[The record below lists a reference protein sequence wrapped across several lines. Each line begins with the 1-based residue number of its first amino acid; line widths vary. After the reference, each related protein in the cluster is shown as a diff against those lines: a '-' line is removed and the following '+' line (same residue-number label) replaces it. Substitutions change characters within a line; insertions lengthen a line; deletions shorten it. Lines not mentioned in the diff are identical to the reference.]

1 MGAHK
6 IQRMNLSCTKLGP
19 MKRRLAA
26 VALIPALFAT
36 ACAADSVQND
46 SSDSSTISI
55 GSQDYYS
62 NEIVAEIYAQALEEA
77 GFEVEREFRI
87 GQREVYLPDV
97 ESGTIDLM
105 PEYSGALLQYF
116 DPETDARS
124 ADDVYDALVEKTP
137 ENLQVLD
144 QAEANDQDA
153 YVVRGDDPANSI
165 ADLAG
170 REGLVLGGN
179 SEITER
185 PFGPDALEKIYGVS
199 VAFTPIED
207 SGGPL
212 TVNALRGGDIDVA
225 NIYTG
230 SPALEGGD
238 LKVLEDPENIFV
250 ASHIVPLATADL
262 DQEAADIINDISAK
276 LSQEDLLALNSASV
290 NEQQNAAT
298 IASRWLADNA

>member
-1 MGAHK
+1 M
-6 IQRMNLSCTKLGP
+6 CKLKP
-19 MKRRLAA
+19 MKRRIAA

-46 SSDSSTISI
+46 TSDSGTISI

-62 NEIVAEIYAQALEEA
+62 NEIIAEIYAQALEEA
-77 GFEVEREFRI
+77 GFDVERDFRI

-116 DPETDARS
+116 NPETDDRG
-124 ADDVYDALVEKTP
+124 DDEVYDALVEETP
-137 ENLQVLD
+137 DNLQVLD
-144 QAEANDQDA
+144 QSDATDQDS
-153 YVVRGDDPANSI
+153 YVVRGDDPATSL

-170 REGLVLGGN
+170 RDGLVLGAN

-185 PFGPDALEKIYGVS
+185 PFGPKTLESVYGVT
-199 VAFTPIED
+199 VDFTPIED

-212 TVNALRGGDIDVA
+212 TVQALRDGDIDLA
-225 NIYTG
+225 NIYSG
-230 SPALEGGD
+230 SPALAGGD

-250 ASHIVPLATADL
+250 ASHIIPLASADL
-262 DQEAADIINDISAK
+262 DPEAADVINDISAK
-276 LSQEDLLALNSASV
+276 LTQDDLLALNSASV
-290 NEQQNAAT
+290 NEQQNADT
-298 IASRWLADNA
+298 IASRWLTEHR

>member
-1 MGAHK
+1 
-6 IQRMNLSCTKLGP
+6 

-26 VALIPALFAT
+26 VALLPALFAT

-185 PFGPDALEKIYGVS
+185 PFGPDALEEIYGVS

-212 TVNALRGGDIDVA
+212 TVNALRGGDVDVA

>member
-6 IQRMNLSCTKLGP
+6 NQRMNFVWTKLGT

-36 ACAADSVQND
+36 ACAADSVQNE

-97 ESGTIDLM
+97 ESGSIDLM

-116 DPETDARS
+116 DPETEARS

-165 ADLAG
+165 ADLAD
-170 REGLVLGGN
+170 REGLVLGAN

-185 PFGPDALEKIYGVS
+185 PFGPDALERVYGVS

-230 SPALEGGD
+230 SPALAGED
-238 LKVLEDPENIFV
+238 LKVLDDPEHIFV
-250 ASHIVPLATADL
+250 ASHVVPLASAEL
-262 DQEAADIINDISAK
+262 DPEAAEVINDISAK
-276 LSQEDLLALNSASV
+276 LSQEDMLSMNSASV

>member
-1 MGAHK
+1 M
-6 IQRMNLSCTKLGP
+6 CKLKP
-19 MKRRLAA
+19 MKRRIAA

-46 SSDSSTISI
+46 TSDSGTISI

-62 NEIVAEIYAQALEEA
+62 NEIIAEIYAQALEEA
-77 GFEVEREFRI
+77 GFDVERDFRI

-116 DPETDARS
+116 NPETDARG
-124 ADDVYDALVEKTP
+124 DDEVYDALVEETP
-137 ENLQVLD
+137 DNLQVLD
-144 QAEANDQDA
+144 QSDATDQDS
-153 YVVRGDDPANSI
+153 YVVRGDDPATSL

-170 REGLVLGGN
+170 RDGLVLGAN

-185 PFGPDALEKIYGVS
+185 PFGPKTLESVYGVT
-199 VAFTPIED
+199 VDFTPIED

-212 TVNALRGGDIDVA
+212 TVQALRDGDIDLA
-225 NIYTG
+225 NIYSG
-230 SPALEGGD
+230 SPALAGGD

-250 ASHIVPLATADL
+250 ASHIIPLASADL
-262 DQEAADIINDISAK
+262 DPEAADVINDISAK
-276 LSQEDLLALNSASV
+276 LTQDDLLALNSASV
-290 NEQQNAAT
+290 NEQQNADT
-298 IASRWLADNA
+298 IASRWLTEHR